1 MGRKTR
7 QRFDV
12 ESRPDI
18 DRYGVNPS
26 LSWILDPAAGDSPS
40 FLVSVV
46 MPDRPGLLRAILHE
60 ARRERPDAP
69 DGPYTVTSSLSASHS
84 DVGILAIVVR
94 SMRAASPP
102 GVNGD
107 RTACAWSSG
116 ARLKRRLERRLADV
130 VGVDRP
136 RPELRV
142 EPLGG
147 ENEQALF
154 GNRAFGEMRFG
165 PLVTDQSTSEAVAGA
180 IARTLSRFADAL
192 RDVDAPIAFFDIG
205 HRWRPVP
212 SEGHADHPDGL
223 WMRVA
228 YGLPAVPGAHL
239 RIELA
244 AADVATVE
252 GVDAWVDMPDAD
264 DPETLRF
271 VPVVTRDHDD
281 NTDDDIT
288 GATQCV
294 VIEGLART
302 GFVATV
308 LGAAQRHLGAQQLL
322 IFGGSAMVLHG
333 RSIVALLTDDAGAE
347 ALRVGNRH
355 AEQQIGGFRDVRV
368 AASSESAPA
377 RLAPRGTPE
386 TFWVSWSRSE
396 RPGVILEVLES
407 VGASLRESGVDV
419 EPNIVFAVSRELRL
433 ADSCTGKAKFHL
445 PGLGE
450 SEVLFEAIRS
460 ALASGDDPWRGG
472 DAVKVTRHEPTRR
485 PWAALDRPV
494 QEEEEPEG
502 PLSLFAGDGR

>member
-1 MGRKTR
+1 VGRKTR

-40 FLVSVV
+40 FLVSAV

-60 ARRERPDAP
+60 AKREVPDVA
-69 DGPYTVTSSLSASHS
+69 DGPYTVTASLSASHS
-84 DVGILAIVVR
+84 DVGILALVVR
-94 SMRAASPP
+94 SIRRASP
-102 GVNGD
+102 GGANGGPRAD
-107 RTACAWSSG
+107 GWSSG
-116 ARLKRRLERRLADV
+116 ARLRRRLDRRLAEV
-130 VGVDRP
+130 VGPDGP

-165 PLVTDQSTSEAVAGA
+165 PLVTDQSTSEAVAGV
-180 IARTLSRFADAL
+180 IARTLSRFADSL
-192 RDVDAPIAFFDIG
+192 RDADAPIAFFDIG
-205 HRWRPVP
+205 HRWRPP
-212 SEGHADHPDGL
+212 AGDDRGGRTDGL
-223 WMRVA
+223 WMRIA

-244 AADVATVE
+244 AADVATIE

-264 DPETLRF
+264 QPETLRF

-294 VIEGLART
+294 VMEGLART

-308 LGAAQRHLGAQQLL
+308 LAAAQRHLGDRQLL

-368 AASSESAPA
+368 TASSESAPT

-386 TFWVSWSRSE
+386 TFWVSWSRPE
-396 RPGVILEVLES
+396 RAGVILEVLDS
-407 VGASLRESGVDV
+407 VGASLVASGVDV
-419 EPNIVFAVSRELRL
+419 EPNILFAVSRELRL
-433 ADSCTGKAKFHL
+433 ANSCTGKAKFHV

-450 SEVLFEAIRS
+450 SEVLFDAIRS
-460 ALASGDDPWRGG
+460 ALASAGDPRRGG
-472 DAVKVTRHEPTRR
+472 DAVQVTQHEPTRR
-485 PWAALDRPV
+485 PWAALDRPL
-494 QEEEEPEG
+494 QEEEPDRPFSAFAEG
-502 PLSLFAGDGR
+502 ER